1 MNELMIFENEQFG
14 KIRTIEQGGE
24 PWFVAVDV
32 CRGLEIANTADA
44 LGRLDEDEKGIGSV
58 DTPGGKQRLAIVNE
72 PGLYSL
78 TLGSRK
84 PEAKAFKR
92 WITHEVLPSIR
103 RRGSYAMPQAGRDKQ
118 ALAEAK
124 LNNSRARLAAEWRKL
139 AQAGATPE
147 YRQIC
152 AHYAST
158 QLAGGEAVLP
168 LPAAGERTY
177 TAADVGKMLGGVS
190 ANQIGRLANVHGLK
204 TPEYGLEVWD
214 KSPYS
219 PKQVVSWRYND
230 RAVEKFQKI
239 LQERDGPK

>member
-24 PWFVAVDV
+24 PWFVAADV
-32 CRGLEIANTADA
+32 CRALEIANTADA
-44 LGRLDEDEKGIGSV
+44 LGRLDEDEKGIGLI

-103 RRGSYAMPQAGRDKQ
+103 RRGAYAMPQAGRDKQ
-118 ALAEAK
+118 ALAEAR

-139 AQAGATPE
+139 AQANSTPE

-152 AHYAST
+152 AHYASAH
-158 QLAGGEAVLP
+158 LNGGEAVLP

-177 TAADVGKMLGGVS
+177 TAAEVGRMLGGVS

-230 RAVEKFQKI
+230 RAVDKLRQIFQGEP
-239 LQERDGPK
+239 Q